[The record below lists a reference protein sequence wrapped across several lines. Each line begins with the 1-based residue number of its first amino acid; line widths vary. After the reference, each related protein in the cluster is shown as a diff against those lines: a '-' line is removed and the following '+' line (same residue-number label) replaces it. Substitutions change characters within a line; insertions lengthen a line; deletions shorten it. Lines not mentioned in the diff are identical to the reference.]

1 MRRRTFSRRAYGAPA
16 RLPPARAAHPQPPAR
31 RLGGTLKAAKKRGVV
46 AYDAPL
52 LLKGAHDKIAIV
64 LLVEPAAA

>member
-1 MRRRTFSRRAYGAPA
+1 VRTARPRAYRPRAP
-16 RLPPARAAHPQPPAR
+16 RTLILPPAR
-31 RLGGTLKAAKKRGVV
+31 RLGGTLKAAKKRGIV